1 MNVFELVASLSLDT
15 KEYERGLKS
24 AKGMAT
30 GTSQDITKSVANMK
44 KGALVATG
52 AIATGLTA
60 FGVSSVKAGAEFD
73 TSMSQVAATMGKTNT
88 ELQQEVG
95 EVDLAWGHFSGNL
108 REYAQEMGKHT
119 AFSATE
125 AADALNYMALAGY
138 DTQKSMQMLPNVLN
152 LAAAG
157 SMDLATASD
166 MATDASS
173 ALGLSTKETTALIDK
188 MAMASSKSNTSVAQL
203 GDAMLTVGGTA
214 KNLKGGTT
222 ELSTALGIL
231 ADNGIK
237 GSEGGTILRNVIT
250 SLTAPTSKAKGE
262 LEALGVSVFDSE
274 GNMRSMNDIM
284 GDLNSSMS
292 NMTGKERAE
301 AMSKIFNKR
310 DLKGIE
316 ALLAGAGDR
325 WNELSGYIDKAQG
338 SAQKMADTKLDNLQG
353 DITLLKSAWEGL
365 QISVSDKATPALRGL
380 VQALTWAID
389 HASTLGPIILG
400 VATAFGVFAVA
411 INIGSIIGAVTT
423 AMAAFNAVLAANPI
437 GIVVALIA
445 GLVVAFTA
453 LWKNNETFRNKVI
466 EIWSAVKDTFI
477 TVFTAIKSAA
487 STIWN
492 GIKDNIITPIKNAYT
507 TVVST
512 LTSMREKASS
522 IWGSVKSV
530 ATQAWT
536 AVKNAVLSPIRSLQ
550 SIASS
555 IWNRMKSSASS
566 AFNSIRSTATNVWN
580 GIKNAITRPIESAK
594 NTVSGIMRKI
604 RGIFPLH
611 IGRIFSG
618 LSLPHISVS
627 GGKAPFGI
635 GGKGSLP
642 HFSVAWHKKAE
653 NQPYMFTGATLFG
666 AGEGT
671 QDEILYGKNS
681 LMKDISTVVEG
692 SSTGGQQVMITNYIT
707 VDGAENPE
715 QFAERFARK
724 LKLDMRMV

>member
-1 MNVFELVASLSLDT
+1 MNVFELVASLTLDT
-15 KEYERGLKS
+15 KEYERGLKG

-52 AIATGLTA
+52 AIGTGLAA

-95 EVDLAWGHFSGNL
+95 DVDLAWGHFSGNL

-125 AADALNYMALAGY
+125 SADALNYMALAGY
-138 DTQKSMQMLPNVLN
+138 DTQKSMQMLPSVLN

-166 MATDASS
+166 MVTDASS
-173 ALGLSTKETTALIDK
+173 ALGLSTEETTALVDQ

-231 ADNGIK
+231 ADNGMK

-284 GDLNSSMS
+284 GDLSSSMS

-310 DLKGIE
+310 DLKGVE
-316 ALLAGAGDR
+316 ALLAGAGNR
-325 WNELSGYIDKAQG
+325 WNELSGHIDKAQG

-353 DITLLKSAWEGL
+353 DVTLLKSAWEGL

-411 INIGSIIGAVTT
+411 INIGNIIKSVTT

-445 GLVVAFTA
+445 GLVVTFTA

-466 EIWSAVKDTFI
+466 EIWNAVKDTFI

-492 GIKDNIITPIKNAYT
+492 GIKDNIIEPIKNAYN
-507 TVVST
+507 TVVSVIT
-512 LTSMREKASS
+512 TMREKVSS
-522 IWGSVKSV
+522 IWGAIKSV
-530 ATQAWT
+530 ATQVWT
-536 AVKNAVLSPIRSLQ
+536 AVKNAVLFPIRGLLSVT
-550 SIASS
+550 SA
-555 IWNRMKSSASS
+555 IWNRLKSVASS
-566 AFNSIRSTATNVWN
+566 AWNAIRSTASSVWN
-580 GIKNAITRPIESAK
+580 GIKSAITRPIESAK
-594 NTVSGIMRKI
+594 EKVKGIIDKI
-604 RGIFPLH
+604 KGFFPFNVGKIFKGWIPK
-611 IGRIFSG
+611 I
-618 LSLPHISVS
+618 SLRT
-627 GGKAPFGI
+627 
-635 GGKGSLP
+635 GKGKDSASTSS
-642 HFSVAWHKKAE
+642 SVGRTNFAKAMA
-653 NQPYMFTGATLFG
+653 QPYMFKNPTEFY
-666 AGEGT
+666 AGEAG
-671 QDEILYGKNS
+671 DEMLYGKNS
-681 LMKDISTVVEG
+681 LMKDISTAVEG
-692 SSTGGQQVMITNYIT
+692 SSTGGQQVVITNYIT

>member
-1 MNVFELVASLSLDT
+1 MNVFELVASLTLDT
-15 KEYERGLKS
+15 KEYERGLNS

-30 GTSQDITKSVANMK
+30 STSQDITKSVANVK

-52 AIATGLTA
+52 AIAAGITA

-73 TSMSQVAATMGKTNT
+73 TSMSQVAATMGKTNA

-166 MATDASS
+166 MVTDASS
-173 ALGLSTKETTALIDK
+173 ALGLTTEETTALVDQ
-188 MAMASSKSNTSVAQL
+188 MAMASTKSNTSVSQL
-203 GDAMLTVGGTA
+203 GEAYLTVGGTA
-214 KNLKGGTT
+214 KQLKGGTT

-237 GSEGGTILRNVIT
+237 GSEGGTILRNAIT
-250 SLTAPTSKAKGE
+250 SLTAPTSRAQKE
-262 LEALGVSVFDSE
+262 LDALGVSVFDSE

-284 GDLNSSMS
+284 MDLDSSMS

-325 WNELSGYIDKAQG
+325 WNELSGYIDDAQG
-338 SAQKMADTKLDNLQG
+338 SAQKMADTQLDNLQG

-365 QISVSDKATPALRGL
+365 QISISDKVTPALRGL

-389 HASTLGPIILG
+389 HADTLGPIILG
-400 VATAFGVFAVA
+400 AATAFGVFAIA
-411 INIGSIIGAVTT
+411 INIGNIITAVTT
-423 AMAAFNAVLAANPI
+423 AMAALNAVLVANPI

-453 LWKNNETFRNKVI
+453 LWKNNEEFRNRVI
-466 EIWSAVKDTFI
+466 EIWNSVKEVFI

-492 GIKDNIITPIKNAYT
+492 GIKDNIINPMKNAYT
-507 TVVST
+507 SVVST
-512 LTSMREKASS
+512 LTSMREKAFS

-530 ATQAWT
+530 ATTAWT
-536 AVKNAVLSPIRSLQ
+536 AVKNAVLSPIRSAQ

-555 IWNRMKSSASS
+555 VWSKLKSSASS
-566 AFNSIRSTATNVWN
+566 AFNSIKSTATSVWN

-594 NTVSGIMRKI
+594 NTVSGIMKKI
-604 RGIFPLH
+604 KGIFPLR
-611 IGRIFSG
+611 IGKIFSG

-627 GGKAPFGI
+627 GGRAPFGI

-642 HFSVAWHKKAE
+642 HFSVAWHRKAE
-653 NQPYMFTGATLFG
+653 DQPYMFTGATLFG

-671 QDEILYGKNS
+671 QDEMLYGKNS
-681 LMKDISTVVEG
+681 LMKDISTAVEG
-692 SSTGGQQVMITNYIT
+692 SSNRGRQVVITNYIT

-715 QFAERFARK
+715 QFADRFARK

>member
-1 MNVFELVASLSLDT
+1 MNVFELVASLTLDT

-30 GTSQDITKSVANMK
+30 GTSQDITKSVANVK

-52 AIATGLTA
+52 AIAAGITA

-73 TSMSQVAATMGKTNT
+73 TSMSQVAATMGKTNS

-166 MATDASS
+166 MVTDASS
-173 ALGLSTKETTALIDK
+173 ALGLSTEETTALVDQ
-188 MAMASSKSNTSVAQL
+188 MAMASTKSNTSVSQL
-203 GDAMLTVGGTA
+203 GEAYLTVGGTA
-214 KNLKGGTT
+214 KQLKGGTT

-237 GSEGGTILRNVIT
+237 GSEGGTILRNAIT
-250 SLTAPTSKAKGE
+250 SLTSPTSRAQKE
-262 LEALGVSVFDSE
+262 LDALGVSVFDSE

-284 GDLNSSMS
+284 VDLDSSMK

-325 WNELSGYIDKAQG
+325 WSELSGYIDDAQG
-338 SAQKMADTKLDNLQG
+338 SAQKMADTQLDNLQG

-365 QISVSDKATPALRGL
+365 QISISDKVTPALRGL
-380 VQALTWAID
+380 VQALTWAIE
-389 HASTLGPIILG
+389 HASTIGPIILG
-400 VATAFGVFAVA
+400 VATAFSVFAVA
-411 INIGSIIGAVTT
+411 INIGSIITAVTT
-423 AMAAFNAVLAANPI
+423 AMAALNAVLVANPI
-437 GIVVALIA
+437 GIVIALIA

-453 LWKNNETFRNKVI
+453 LWKNNEEFRNRVI
-466 EIWSAVKDTFI
+466 EIWNSVKEVFI
-477 TVFTAIKSAA
+477 TVFTAIKSVA

-492 GIKDNIITPIKNAYT
+492 GIKDNIVNPLKNAYT
-507 TVVST
+507 SVVST

-522 IWGSVKSV
+522 IWGSVKSI
-530 ATQAWT
+530 ATTAWT
-536 AVKNAVLSPIRSLQ
+536 AVKNAVLSPIRSAQ

-555 IWNRMKSSASS
+555 VWSRLKSSASS
-566 AFNSIRSTATNVWN
+566 AFNSIRSTAASVWN

-594 NTVSGIMRKI
+594 NTVSGIMKKI
-604 RGIFPLH
+604 KGIFPLH
-611 IGRIFSG
+611 IGKIFSG

-642 HFSVAWHKKAE
+642 HFSVAWHRKAE
-653 NQPYMFTGATLFG
+653 DQPYMFTGATLFG

-671 QDEILYGKNS
+671 QDEMLYGKSS
-681 LMKDISTVVEG
+681 LMKDISTAVEG
-692 SSTGGQQVMITNYIT
+692 SSAGGRQVVITNYIT

-715 QFAERFARK
+715 QFADRFARK

>member
-1 MNVFELVASLSLDT
+1 MNVFELVASLTLDT

-30 GTSQDITKSVANMK
+30 GASQDITKSVANMK

-52 AIATGLTA
+52 AIAAGLTA
-60 FGVSSVKAGAEFD
+60 FGASSMKAGMEFD

-157 SMDLATASD
+157 NMDLATASD
-166 MATDASS
+166 MVTDASS
-173 ALGLSTKETTALIDK
+173 ALGLSTEETTALVDK
-188 MAMASSKSNTSVAQL
+188 MAMASTKSNTSVSQL
-203 GDAMLTVGGTA
+203 GEAYLTVGGTA
-214 KNLKGGTT
+214 KQLKGGTT

-237 GSEGGTILRNVIT
+237 GSEGGTILRNAIT
-250 SLTAPTSKAKGE
+250 SLTAPTGKAQKE
-262 LEALGVSVFDSE
+262 LDALGVSVFDSE

-284 GDLNSSMS
+284 MDLSASMAD
-292 NMTGKERAE
+292 MTGEERAE

-338 SAQKMADTKLDNLQG
+338 SAQKMADTQLDNLQG

-466 EIWSAVKDTFI
+466 EIWNTVKDTFI

-492 GIKDNIITPIKNAYT
+492 GIKDNIIKPIENAYT
-507 TVVST
+507 TVASIM
-512 LTSMREKASS
+512 TSMREKASS
-522 IWGSVKSV
+522 IWGGVKSV

-536 AVKNAVLSPIRSLQ
+536 AVKNAVLTPVRSLQ
-550 SIASS
+550 SAVSAV
-555 IWNRMKSSASS
+555 WNKLKSTASS
-566 AFNSIRSTATNVWN
+566 AWNGIKSTASSVWN
-580 GIKNAITRPIESAK
+580 GIKSAITRPIESAK
-594 NTVSGIMRKI
+594 NTVSGIMNKI
-604 RGIFPLH
+604 KGIFPLH
-611 IGRIFSG
+611 IGKIFSG

-642 HFSVAWHKKAE
+642 KFSVSWYRKAE
-653 NQPYMFTGATLFG
+653 DQPYMFTGATLFG

-671 QDEILYGKNS
+671 QDEMLYGKNS
-681 LMKDISTVVEG
+681 LMKDISTAVEG
-692 SSTGGQQVMITNYIT
+692 SSTGGQQVVITNYIT

>member
-15 KEYERGLKS
+15 KEYERGLSS

-52 AIATGLTA
+52 AIAAGLTA
-60 FGVSSVKAGAEFD
+60 FGVSSVKAGMEFD

-95 EVDLAWGHFSGNL
+95 DVDLAWGHFSGNL

-166 MATDASS
+166 MVTDASS
-173 ALGLSTKETTALIDK
+173 ALGLSTEETTELVDQ

-284 GDLNSSMS
+284 MDLSASMAD
-292 NMTGKERAE
+292 MTGEERAE

-338 SAQKMADTKLDNLQG
+338 SAQKMADTQLDNLQG

-365 QISVSDKATPALRGL
+365 QISVSDKVTPALRGL

-400 VATAFGVFAVA
+400 AATAFSVFAIA
-411 INIGSIIGAVTT
+411 INIGNIIRSVTT
-423 AMAAFNAVLAANPI
+423 AMAALNAVLIANPI

-445 GLVVAFTA
+445 GLVVAFIA

-466 EIWSAVKDTFI
+466 EIWNAVKDTFI

-492 GIKDNIITPIKNAYT
+492 GIKDNMVKPIKNAYT
-507 TVVST
+507 TVVSI

-536 AVKNAVLSPIRSLQ
+536 AVKNAVLSPIRSVQ
-550 SIASS
+550 SMASS

-594 NTVSGIMRKI
+594 NIVSGIMKRIK
-604 RGIFPLH
+604 GIFPLH
-611 IGRIFSG
+611 IGKIFSG

-642 HFSVAWHKKAE
+642 HFSVAWHRKAE
-653 NQPYMFTGATLFG
+653 GQPYMFTGATLFG
-666 AGEGT
+666 AGEGA
-671 QDEILYGKNS
+671 QDEMLYGKNS
-681 LMKDISTVVEG
+681 LMKDISTAVEG
-692 SSTGGQQVMITNYIT
+692 SSTGGQQVVITNYIT

-724 LKLDMRMV
+724 LKLDMRMA

>member
-1 MNVFELVASLSLDT
+1 MNVFELVASLTLDT
-15 KEYERGLKS
+15 KEYERGLNS

-30 GTSQDITKSVANMK
+30 STSQDITKSVANVK

-52 AIATGLTA
+52 AIAAGITA

-73 TSMSQVAATMGKTNT
+73 TSMSQVAATMGKTNA

-166 MATDASS
+166 MVTDASS
-173 ALGLSTKETTALIDK
+173 ALGLTTEETTALVDQ
-188 MAMASSKSNTSVAQL
+188 MAMASTKSNTSVSQL
-203 GDAMLTVGGTA
+203 GEAYLTVGGTA
-214 KNLKGGTT
+214 KQLKGGTT

-237 GSEGGTILRNVIT
+237 GSEGGTILRNAIT
-250 SLTAPTSKAKGE
+250 SLTAPTSRAQKE
-262 LEALGVSVFDSE
+262 LDALGVSVFDSE

-284 GDLNSSMS
+284 MDLDSSMS

-325 WNELSGYIDKAQG
+325 WNELSGYIDDAQG
-338 SAQKMADTKLDNLQG
+338 SAQKMADTQLDNLQG

-365 QISVSDKATPALRGL
+365 QISISDKVTPALRGL

-389 HASTLGPIILG
+389 HADTLGPIILG
-400 VATAFGVFAVA
+400 AATAFGVFAIA
-411 INIGSIIGAVTT
+411 INIGNIITAVTT
-423 AMAAFNAVLAANPI
+423 AMTALNAVLVANPI

-453 LWKNNETFRNKVI
+453 LWKNNEEFRNRVI
-466 EIWSAVKDTFI
+466 EIWNSVKEVFI

-492 GIKDNIITPIKNAYT
+492 GIKDNIINPLKNAYT
-507 TVVST
+507 SVVST
-512 LTSMREKASS
+512 LTSMREKAFS

-530 ATQAWT
+530 ATTAWT
-536 AVKNAVLSPIRSLQ
+536 AVKNAVLSPIRSAQ

-555 IWNRMKSSASS
+555 VWSKLKSSASS
-566 AFNSIRSTATNVWN
+566 AFNSIKSTATSVWN

-594 NTVSGIMRKI
+594 NTVSGIMKKI
-604 RGIFPLH
+604 KGIFPLR
-611 IGRIFSG
+611 IGKIFSG

-642 HFSVAWHKKAE
+642 HFSVAWHRKAE
-653 NQPYMFTGATLFG
+653 DQPYMFTGATLFG

-671 QDEILYGKNS
+671 QDEMLYGKNS
-681 LMKDISTVVEG
+681 LMRDISTAVEG
-692 SSTGGQQVMITNYIT
+692 SSAGGRQVIITNYIT

-715 QFAERFARK
+715 QFADRFARK

>member
-1 MNVFELVASLSLDT
+1 MNVFELVASLTLDT

-30 GTSQDITKSVANMK
+30 GTSQDITKSVANVK

-52 AIATGLTA
+52 AIAAGITA
-60 FGVSSVKAGAEFD
+60 FGVSSVKAGVEFD

-166 MATDASS
+166 MVTDASS
-173 ALGLSTKETTALIDK
+173 ALGLSTEETTALVDQ
-188 MAMASSKSNTSVAQL
+188 MAMASTKSNTSVSQL
-203 GDAMLTVGGTA
+203 GEAYLTVGGTA
-214 KNLKGGTT
+214 KRLKGGTT

-237 GSEGGTILRNVIT
+237 GSEGGTILRNAIT
-250 SLTAPTSKAKGE
+250 SLTAPTSKAQKE
-262 LEALGVSVFDSE
+262 LDALGVSVFDSE

-284 GDLNSSMS
+284 ADLDSSMK

-325 WNELSGYIDKAQG
+325 WNELSGYIDDAQG
-338 SAQKMADTKLDNLQG
+338 SAQKMADTQLGNLQG

-365 QISVSDKATPALRGL
+365 QISISDKVTPALRGL

-400 VATAFGVFAVA
+400 VATAFGVFAIA
-411 INIGSIIGAVTT
+411 INIGNIIKAVTT
-423 AMAAFNAVLAANPI
+423 SMAALNAVLVANPI

-453 LWKNNETFRNKVI
+453 LWKNNEEFRNRVI
-466 EIWSAVKDTFI
+466 EIWNSVKEVFI

-492 GIKDNIITPIKNAYT
+492 GIKDNIINPIKNAYT
-507 TVVST
+507 SVVST
-512 LTSMREKASS
+512 LTNMREKASS

-530 ATQAWT
+530 ATTAWT
-536 AVKNAVLSPIRSLQ
+536 AVKNAVLSPIRSAQ

-555 IWNRMKSSASS
+555 IWNRLKSSASS
-566 AFNSIRSTATNVWN
+566 AFNSIRSTAASVWN
-580 GIKNAITRPIESAK
+580 GIKNAIIRPVESAK
-594 NTVSGIMRKI
+594 STVSRIMKKI
-604 RGIFPLH
+604 KGIFPLH
-611 IGRIFSG
+611 IGKIFSG
-618 LSLPHISVS
+618 LSLPRISVS

-642 HFSVAWHKKAE
+642 HFSVAWHRKAE
-653 NQPYMFTGATLFG
+653 DQPYMFTGATLFG

-671 QDEILYGKNS
+671 QDEMLYGKNS
-681 LMKDISTVVEG
+681 LMKDISTAVEG
-692 SSTGGQQVMITNYIT
+692 SSAGGRQVVITNYIT

>member
-1 MNVFELVASLSLDT
+1 MNVFELVASLTLDT

-30 GTSQDITKSVANMK
+30 GTSQDITKSVANVK

-52 AIATGLTA
+52 AIAAGITA
-60 FGVSSVKAGAEFD
+60 FGVSSVKAGSEFD
-73 TSMSQVAATMGKTNT
+73 TSMSQVAATMGKTNS

-166 MATDASS
+166 MVTDASS
-173 ALGLSTKETTALIDK
+173 ALGLSTEETTALVDQ
-188 MAMASSKSNTSVAQL
+188 MAMASTKSNTSVSQL
-203 GDAMLTVGGTA
+203 GEAYLTVGGTA
-214 KNLKGGTT
+214 KQLKGGTT

-237 GSEGGTILRNVIT
+237 GSEGGTILRNAIT
-250 SLTAPTSKAKGE
+250 SLTSPTSRAQKE
-262 LEALGVSVFDSE
+262 LDALGVSVFDSE

-284 GDLNSSMS
+284 MDLDSSMS

-325 WNELSGYIDKAQG
+325 WNELSGYIDDAQG
-338 SAQKMADTKLDNLQG
+338 SAQKMADTQLDNLQG

-365 QISVSDKATPALRGL
+365 QISVSDKVTPALRGL

-389 HASTLGPIILG
+389 HADTLGPIILG
-400 VATAFGVFAVA
+400 VATAFGVFAIA
-411 INIGSIIGAVTT
+411 INIGNIINAVTT
-423 AMAAFNAVLAANPI
+423 AMAALNAVLVANPI

-445 GLVVAFTA
+445 GLVVAFIA
-453 LWKNNETFRNKVI
+453 LWKNNEEFRNRVI
-466 EIWSAVKDTFI
+466 EIWNSVKEVFI

-492 GIKDNIITPIKNAYT
+492 GIKDNIINPLKNAYT

-530 ATQAWT
+530 ATTAWT
-536 AVKNAVLSPIRSLQ
+536 AVKNAVLSPIRSAQ
-550 SIASS
+550 SVASS
-555 IWNRMKSSASS
+555 IWNRLKSSASS
-566 AFNSIRSTATNVWN
+566 AFNSIRSTATSVWN

-604 RGIFPLH
+604 KGIFPLR

-642 HFSVAWHKKAE
+642 HFSVAWYRKAE
-653 NQPYMFTGATLFG
+653 DQPYMFTGATLFG

-671 QDEILYGKNS
+671 QDEMLYGKNS

-692 SSTGGQQVMITNYIT
+692 SSAGGRQVVITNYIT

-715 QFAERFARK
+715 QFADRFARK

>member
-1 MNVFELVASLSLDT
+1 MNVFELVASLTLDT
-15 KEYERGLKS
+15 KEYERGLNS

-30 GTSQDITKSVANMK
+30 GTSQDITKSVANVK

-52 AIATGLTA
+52 AIAAGITA
-60 FGVSSVKAGAEFD
+60 FGVSSVKASTEFD

-138 DTQKSMQMLPNVLN
+138 DTQKSMRMLPNVLN

-166 MATDASS
+166 MVTDASS
-173 ALGLSTKETTALIDK
+173 ALGLSTKETTALVDQ

-237 GSEGGTILRNVIT
+237 GSEGGTILRNAIL
-250 SLTAPTSKAKGE
+250 SLTAPTGKAQKE
-262 LEALGVSVFDSE
+262 LDALGVSVFDSE

-284 GDLNSSMS
+284 IDLDSSMS

-325 WNELSGYIDKAQG
+325 WNELSGYIDDAQG
-338 SAQKMADTKLDNLQG
+338 SAQKMADTQLDNLQG

-365 QISVSDKATPALRGL
+365 QISISDKVTPALRGL
-380 VQALTWAID
+380 VQALTWAIE
-389 HASTLGPIILG
+389 HAGTIGPIILG
-400 VATAFGVFAVA
+400 VATAFSVFAVA
-411 INIGSIIGAVTT
+411 INIGSIITAVTT
-423 AMAAFNAVLAANPI
+423 AMTALNAVLVANPI

-453 LWKNNETFRNKVI
+453 LWKNNEEFRNRVI
-466 EIWSAVKDTFI
+466 EIWNSVKEVFI

-487 STIWN
+487 YTIWN
-492 GIKDNIITPIKNAYT
+492 GIKDNIINPIKSAYT
-507 TVVST
+507 AVVST
-512 LTSMREKASS
+512 LTNMREKASS

-530 ATQAWT
+530 ATTAWT
-536 AVKNAVLSPIRSLQ
+536 AVKNAMLSPIRSAQ

-555 IWNRMKSSASS
+555 VWSKLKSSASS
-566 AFNSIRSTATNVWN
+566 AFNSIRSTAASVWN
-580 GIKNAITRPIESAK
+580 GIKNAIIRPIESAK
-594 NTVSGIMRKI
+594 STVSGIMKKI
-604 RGIFPLH
+604 KGIFPLH
-611 IGRIFSG
+611 IGKIFSG
-618 LSLPHISVS
+618 LSLPRISVS

-642 HFSVAWHKKAE
+642 HFSVAWHRKAE
-653 NQPYMFTGATLFG
+653 DQPYMFTGATLFG

-671 QDEILYGKNS
+671 QDEMLYGKSS
-681 LMKDISTVVEG
+681 LMKDISTAVEG
-692 SSTGGQQVMITNYIT
+692 SSVGGRQVIITNYIT

-715 QFAERFARK
+715 QFADRFARK

>member
-1 MNVFELVASLSLDT
+1 MNVFELVASLTLDT
-15 KEYERGLKS
+15 KEYERGLNS

-30 GTSQDITKSVANMK
+30 GTSQDITKSVANVK

-52 AIATGLTA
+52 AIAAGITA

-73 TSMSQVAATMGKTNT
+73 TSMSQVAATMGKTNS

-166 MATDASS
+166 MVTDASS
-173 ALGLSTKETTALIDK
+173 ALGLSTEETTALVDQ
-188 MAMASSKSNTSVAQL
+188 MAMASTKSNTSVSQL
-203 GDAMLTVGGTA
+203 GEAYLTVGGTA
-214 KNLKGGTT
+214 KQLKGGTT

-237 GSEGGTILRNVIT
+237 GSEGGTILRNAIT
-250 SLTAPTSKAKGE
+250 SLTAPTSRAQKE
-262 LEALGVSVFDSE
+262 LDALGVSVFDSE

-284 GDLNSSMS
+284 MDLDSSMS

-301 AMSKIFNKR
+301 VMSKIFNKR

-325 WNELSGYIDKAQG
+325 WNELSGYIDDAQG
-338 SAQKMADTKLDNLQG
+338 SAQKMADTQLDNLQG

-365 QISVSDKATPALRGL
+365 QISISDKVTPALRGL

-389 HASTLGPIILG
+389 HADTLGPIILG
-400 VATAFGVFAVA
+400 AATAFGVFAIA
-411 INIGSIIGAVTT
+411 INIGNIITAVTT
-423 AMAAFNAVLAANPI
+423 AMAALNAVLVANPI

-453 LWKNNETFRNKVI
+453 LWKNNEEFRNRVI
-466 EIWSAVKDTFI
+466 EIWNSVKEVFI

-492 GIKDNIITPIKNAYT
+492 GIKDNIINPLKNAYT
-507 TVVST
+507 SVVST

-530 ATQAWT
+530 ATTAWT
-536 AVKNAVLSPIRSLQ
+536 AVKNAVLSPIRSAQ

-555 IWNRMKSSASS
+555 IWSKLKSSASS
-566 AFNSIRSTATNVWN
+566 AFNSIKSTATSVWN

-594 NTVSGIMRKI
+594 NTVSGIMKKI
-604 RGIFPLH
+604 KGIFPLR
-611 IGRIFSG
+611 IGKIFSG

-642 HFSVAWHKKAE
+642 HFSVAWHRKAE
-653 NQPYMFTGATLFG
+653 DQPYMFTGATLFG

-671 QDEILYGKNS
+671 QDEMLYGKNS
-681 LMKDISTVVEG
+681 LMKDISTAVEG
-692 SSTGGQQVMITNYIT
+692 SSAGGRQVVITNYIT

>member
-1 MNVFELVASLSLDT
+1 MNVFELVASLTLDT

-30 GTSQDITKSVANMK
+30 STSQDITKSVGNLK
-44 KGALVATG
+44 KGALVTAG
-52 AIATGLTA
+52 AITAGLTA
-60 FGVSSVKAGAEFD
+60 FGMSSVKAGMEFD
-73 TSMSQVAATMGKTNT
+73 TSMSQVAATMGKTNA
-88 ELQQEVG
+88 ELQQEIG

-166 MATDASS
+166 MVTDASS
-173 ALGLSTKETTALIDK
+173 ALGLTTEETTALVDQ
-188 MAMASSKSNTSVAQL
+188 MAMASTKSNTSVSQL
-203 GDAMLTVGGTA
+203 GEAYLTVGGTA
-214 KNLKGGTT
+214 KQLKGGTT

-237 GSEGGTILRNVIT
+237 GSEGGTILRNAIT
-250 SLTAPTSKAKGE
+250 SLTAPTSKAQKE
-262 LEALGVSVFDSE
+262 LDALGVSVFDSE

-284 GDLNSSMS
+284 MELDSSMS
-292 NMTGKERAE
+292 NLTGEERAA

-325 WNELSGYIDKAQG
+325 WNELSGYIDDAQG
-338 SAQKMADTKLDNLQG
+338 SAQKMADTQLDNLQG

-365 QISVSDKATPALRGL
+365 QISISDKVTPALRGL

-389 HASTLGPIILG
+389 HASILGPIILG
-400 VATAFGVFAVA
+400 AATAFSVFAVA
-411 INIGSIIGAVTT
+411 INIGSIITAVTT
-423 AMAAFNAVLAANPI
+423 AMAALNAVLIANPI
-437 GIVVALIA
+437 GIIVALIA
-445 GLVVAFTA
+445 GLVVAFIA
-453 LWKNNETFRNKVI
+453 LWKNNETFRNKII
-466 EIWSAVKDTFI
+466 EIWNAVKNIFI

-492 GIKDNIITPIKNAYT
+492 GIKDNIINPLKNAYT
-507 TVVST
+507 MVVLI
-512 LTSMREKASS
+512 LTSMREKASN
-522 IWGSVKSV
+522 IWGSIKSV
-530 ATQAWT
+530 AIRTWT
-536 AVKNAVLSPIRSLQ
+536 AVKNAVLSPIRSVQ

-555 IWNRMKSSASS
+555 IWNGLKSSTSS
-566 AFNSIRSTATNVWN
+566 AFNSIRSTAASVWN
-580 GIKNAITRPIESAK
+580 KIKSAIVQPIQSAK
-594 NTVSGIMRKI
+594 NTVSGIIKKI
-604 RGIFPLH
+604 KGFFPL
-611 IGRIFSG
+611 GGGKIFSG
-618 LSLPHISVS
+618 LKLPHFSVS
-627 GGKAPFGI
+627 GGKFPFGV

-642 HFSVAWHKKAE
+642 KWSVSWYRKAE
-653 NQPYMFTGATLFG
+653 DQPYMFTGATLFG

-671 QDEILYGKNS
+671 QDEMLYGKNS

-692 SSTGGQQVMITNYIT
+692 SSAGGQQVIITNYIT

-724 LKLDMRMV
+724 LKLDMRMA

>member
-1 MNVFELVASLSLDT
+1 MNVFELVASLTLDT

-30 GTSQDITKSVANMK
+30 GTSQDITKSVANVK

-52 AIATGLTA
+52 AIAAGITA
-60 FGVSSVKAGAEFD
+60 FGVSSVKAGSEFD
-73 TSMSQVAATMGKTNT
+73 TSMSQVAATMGKTNS

-119 AFSATE
+119 SFSATE

-166 MATDASS
+166 MVTDASS
-173 ALGLSTKETTALIDK
+173 ALGLSTEETTALVDQ
-188 MAMASSKSNTSVAQL
+188 MAMASTKSNTSVSQL
-203 GDAMLTVGGTA
+203 GEAYLTVGGTA
-214 KNLKGGTT
+214 KQLKGGTT

-237 GSEGGTILRNVIT
+237 GSEGGTILRNAIT
-250 SLTAPTSKAKGE
+250 SLTSPTSRAQKE
-262 LEALGVSVFDSE
+262 LDALGVSVFDSE

-284 GDLNSSMS
+284 VDLDSSMK

-325 WNELSGYIDKAQG
+325 WSELSGYIDDAQG
-338 SAQKMADTKLDNLQG
+338 SAQKMADTQLDNLQG

-365 QISVSDKATPALRGL
+365 QISISDKVTPALRGL
-380 VQALTWAID
+380 VQALTWAIE
-389 HASTLGPIILG
+389 HASTIGPIILG
-400 VATAFGVFAVA
+400 VATAFSVFAVA
-411 INIGSIIGAVTT
+411 INIGSIITAVTT
-423 AMAAFNAVLAANPI
+423 AMAALNAVLVANPI
-437 GIVVALIA
+437 GIVIALIA

-453 LWKNNETFRNKVI
+453 LWKNNEEFRNRVI
-466 EIWSAVKDTFI
+466 EIWNSVKEVFI

-492 GIKDNIITPIKNAYT
+492 EIKDNIINPLKNAYT

-522 IWGSVKSV
+522 IWGSVKSI
-530 ATQAWT
+530 ASTAWT
-536 AVKNAVLSPIRSLQ
+536 AVKNAVLSPIRSAQ

-555 IWNRMKSSASS
+555 VWSRLKSSASS
-566 AFNSIRSTATNVWN
+566 AFNSIRSTAASVWN

-594 NTVSGIMRKI
+594 NTVSGIMKKI
-604 RGIFPLH
+604 KGIFPLH
-611 IGRIFSG
+611 IGKIFSG

-642 HFSVAWHKKAE
+642 HFSVAWHRKAE
-653 NQPYMFTGATLFG
+653 DQPYMFTGATLFG

-671 QDEILYGKNS
+671 QDEMLYGKSS
-681 LMKDISTVVEG
+681 LMKDISTAVEG
-692 SSTGGQQVMITNYIT
+692 SSAGGRQVVITNYIT

-715 QFAERFARK
+715 QFADRFARK

>member
-1 MNVFELVASLSLDT
+1 MNVFELVASLTLDT
-15 KEYERGLKS
+15 KEYERGLNS

-30 GTSQDITKSVANMK
+30 GTSQDITKSVANVK

-52 AIATGLTA
+52 AIAAGITA

-73 TSMSQVAATMGKTNT
+73 TSMSQVAATMGKTNA

-166 MATDASS
+166 MVTDASS
-173 ALGLSTKETTALIDK
+173 ALGLSTEETTALVDQ
-188 MAMASSKSNTSVAQL
+188 MAMASTKSNTSVSQL
-203 GDAMLTVGGTA
+203 GEAYLTVGGTA
-214 KNLKGGTT
+214 KQLKGGTT

-237 GSEGGTILRNVIT
+237 GSEGGTILRNAIT
-250 SLTAPTSKAKGE
+250 SLTAPTSRAQKE
-262 LEALGVSVFDSE
+262 LDALGVSVFDSE

-284 GDLNSSMS
+284 VDLDSSMK

-325 WNELSGYIDKAQG
+325 WNELSGYIDDAQG
-338 SAQKMADTKLDNLQG
+338 SAQKMADTQLDNLQG
-353 DITLLKSAWEGL
+353 DITMLKSAWEGL
-365 QISVSDKATPALRGL
+365 QISISDKVTPALRGL

-389 HASTLGPIILG
+389 HASTIGPIILG
-400 VATAFGVFAVA
+400 VATAFSVFAVA
-411 INIGSIIGAVTT
+411 INIGNIITAVTT
-423 AMAAFNAVLAANPI
+423 AMAALNAVLVANPI

-453 LWKNNETFRNKVI
+453 LWKNNEEFRNRVI
-466 EIWSAVKDTFI
+466 EIWNSVKEVFI

-487 STIWN
+487 YTIWN
-492 GIKDNIITPIKNAYT
+492 GIKDSIINPLKNAYT
-507 TVVST
+507 SVVST
-512 LTSMREKASS
+512 LTSMREKASN

-530 ATQAWT
+530 ATTAWT
-536 AVKNAVLSPIRSLQ
+536 AVKNAVLSPIRSAQ

-555 IWNRMKSSASS
+555 VWSKLKSSASS
-566 AFNSIRSTATNVWN
+566 TFNSIKSTATSVWN

-594 NTVSGIMRKI
+594 NTVSRVMKKI
-604 RGIFPLH
+604 KGIFPLH
-611 IGRIFSG
+611 IGKIFSG
-618 LSLPHISVS
+618 LSLPRISVS

-642 HFSVAWHKKAE
+642 HFSVAWHRKAE
-653 NQPYMFTGATLFG
+653 DQPYMFTGATLFG

-671 QDEILYGKNS
+671 QDEMLYGKNS
-681 LMKDISTVVEG
+681 LMKDISTAVEG
-692 SSTGGQQVMITNYIT
+692 SSAGGRQVVITNYIT

>member
-1 MNVFELVASLSLDT
+1 MNVFELVASLTLDT

-30 GTSQDITKSVANMK
+30 GTSQDITKSVANVK

-52 AIATGLTA
+52 AIAAGITA
-60 FGVSSVKAGAEFD
+60 FGVSSVKAGSEFD
-73 TSMSQVAATMGKTNT
+73 TSMSQVAATMGKTNS

-138 DTQKSMQMLPNVLN
+138 DTQKSMKMLPNVLN

-166 MATDASS
+166 MVTDASS
-173 ALGLSTKETTALIDK
+173 ALGLSTEETTALVDQ
-188 MAMASSKSNTSVAQL
+188 MAMASTKSNTSVSQL
-203 GDAMLTVGGTA
+203 GEAYLTVGGTA
-214 KNLKGGTT
+214 KQLKGGTT

-237 GSEGGTILRNVIT
+237 GSEGGTILRNAIT
-250 SLTAPTSKAKGE
+250 SLTSPTSRAQKE
-262 LEALGVSVFDSE
+262 LDALGVSVFDSE

-284 GDLNSSMS
+284 MDLDSSMS

-325 WNELSGYIDKAQG
+325 WNELSGYIDDAQG
-338 SAQKMADTKLDNLQG
+338 SAQKMADTQLDNLQG

-365 QISVSDKATPALRGL
+365 RISISDKVTPALRGL
-380 VQALTWAID
+380 VQALTWAIE
-389 HASTLGPIILG
+389 HASTIGPIILG
-400 VATAFGVFAVA
+400 VATAFSVFAVA
-411 INIGSIIGAVTT
+411 INIGNIITAVTT
-423 AMAAFNAVLAANPI
+423 AMTALNAVLVANPI

-453 LWKNNETFRNKVI
+453 LWKNNEEFRNRVI
-466 EIWSAVKDTFI
+466 EIWNSVKEVFVS
-477 TVFTAIKSAA
+477 VFTAIKSAA

-492 GIKDNIITPIKNAYT
+492 GIKDNIINPIKNTYT

-512 LTSMREKASS
+512 LTSMRDRASN

-530 ATQAWT
+530 ATTAWT
-536 AVKNAVLSPIRSLQ
+536 AVKNAVLSPIRSAQ
-550 SIASS
+550 SVASS
-555 IWNRMKSSASS
+555 IWNRLKSSASS
-566 AFNSIRSTATNVWN
+566 AFNSIRSTAASVWN

-594 NTVSGIMRKI
+594 STVSGIMKKI
-604 RGIFPLH
+604 KGIFPLH
-611 IGRIFSG
+611 IGKIFSG

-642 HFSVAWHKKAE
+642 HFSVAWHRKAE
-653 NQPYMFTGATLFG
+653 DQPYMFTGATLFG

-671 QDEILYGKNS
+671 QDEMLYGKSS
-681 LMKDISTVVEG
+681 LMKDISTAVEG
-692 SSTGGQQVMITNYIT
+692 SSAGGRQVIITNYIT

-715 QFAERFARK
+715 QFADRFARK

>member
-1 MNVFELVASLSLDT
+1 MNVFELVASLTLDT
-15 KEYERGLKS
+15 KEYERGLNS

-30 GTSQDITKSVANMK
+30 STSQDITKSVANVK

-52 AIATGLTA
+52 AIAAGITA

-73 TSMSQVAATMGKTNT
+73 TSMSQVAATMGKTNA

-166 MATDASS
+166 MVTDASS
-173 ALGLSTKETTALIDK
+173 ALGLTTEETTALVDQ
-188 MAMASSKSNTSVAQL
+188 MAMASTKSNTSVSQL
-203 GDAMLTVGGTA
+203 GEAYLTVGGTA
-214 KNLKGGTT
+214 KQLKGGTT

-237 GSEGGTILRNVIT
+237 GSEGGTILRNAIT
-250 SLTAPTSKAKGE
+250 SLTAPTSRAQKE
-262 LEALGVSVFDSE
+262 LDALGVSVFDSE

-284 GDLNSSMS
+284 MDLDSSMS

-325 WNELSGYIDKAQG
+325 WNELSGYIDDAQG
-338 SAQKMADTKLDNLQG
+338 SAQKMADTQLDNLQG

-365 QISVSDKATPALRGL
+365 QISISDKVTPALRGL

-389 HASTLGPIILG
+389 HADTLGPIILG
-400 VATAFGVFAVA
+400 AATAFGVFAIA
-411 INIGSIIGAVTT
+411 INIGNIITAVTT
-423 AMAAFNAVLAANPI
+423 AMTALNAVLVANPI

-453 LWKNNETFRNKVI
+453 LWKNNEEFRNRVI
-466 EIWSAVKDTFI
+466 EIWNSVKEVFI

-492 GIKDNIITPIKNAYT
+492 GIKDNIINPLKNAYT
-507 TVVST
+507 SVVST
-512 LTSMREKASS
+512 LTSMREKAFS

-530 ATQAWT
+530 ATTAWT
-536 AVKNAVLSPIRSLQ
+536 AVKNAVLSPIRSAQ

-555 IWNRMKSSASS
+555 VWSKLKSSASS
-566 AFNSIRSTATNVWN
+566 AFNSIKSTATSVWN

-594 NTVSGIMRKI
+594 NTVSGIMKKI
-604 RGIFPLH
+604 KGIFPLR
-611 IGRIFSG
+611 IGKIFSG

-642 HFSVAWHKKAE
+642 HFSVAWHRKAE
-653 NQPYMFTGATLFG
+653 DQPYMFTGATLFG

-671 QDEILYGKNS
+671 QDEMLYGKNS
-681 LMKDISTVVEG
+681 LMKDISTAVEG
-692 SSTGGQQVMITNYIT
+692 SSAGGRQVIITNYIT

-715 QFAERFARK
+715 QFADRFARK

>member
-1 MNVFELVASLSLDT
+1 MNVFELVASLTLDT

-30 GTSQDITKSVANMK
+30 GTSQDITKSVANVK

-52 AIATGLTA
+52 AIAAGITA
-60 FGVSSVKAGAEFD
+60 FGVSSVKAGSEFD
-73 TSMSQVAATMGKTNT
+73 TSMSQVAATMGKTNS

-138 DTQKSMQMLPNVLN
+138 DTQKSMKMLPNVLN

-166 MATDASS
+166 MVTDASS
-173 ALGLSTKETTALIDK
+173 ALGLSTEETTALVDQ
-188 MAMASSKSNTSVAQL
+188 MAMASTKSNTSVSQL
-203 GDAMLTVGGTA
+203 GEAYLTVGGTA
-214 KNLKGGTT
+214 KQLKGGTT

-237 GSEGGTILRNVIT
+237 GSEGGTILRNAIT
-250 SLTAPTSKAKGE
+250 SLTSPTSRAQKE
-262 LEALGVSVFDSE
+262 LDALGVSVFDSE

-284 GDLNSSMS
+284 MDLDSSMS

-325 WNELSGYIDKAQG
+325 WNELSGYIDDAQG
-338 SAQKMADTKLDNLQG
+338 SAQKMADTQLDNLQG

-365 QISVSDKATPALRGL
+365 RISISDKVTPALRGL
-380 VQALTWAID
+380 VQALTWAIE
-389 HASTLGPIILG
+389 HASTIGPIILG
-400 VATAFGVFAVA
+400 VATAFSVFAVA
-411 INIGSIIGAVTT
+411 INIGNIITAVTT
-423 AMAAFNAVLAANPI
+423 AMTALNAVLVANPI

-453 LWKNNETFRNKVI
+453 LWKNNEEFRNRVI
-466 EIWSAVKDTFI
+466 EIWNSVKEVFVS
-477 TVFTAIKSAA
+477 VFTAIKSAA

-492 GIKDNIITPIKNAYT
+492 GIKDNIINPIKNTYT

-512 LTSMREKASS
+512 LTSMRDRASN

-530 ATQAWT
+530 ATTAWT
-536 AVKNAVLSPIRSLQ
+536 AVKNAVLSPIRSAQ
-550 SIASS
+550 SVASS
-555 IWNRMKSSASS
+555 IWNRLKSSASS
-566 AFNSIRSTATNVWN
+566 TFNSIRSTAASVWN

-594 NTVSGIMRKI
+594 STISGIMKKI
-604 RGIFPLH
+604 KGIFPLH
-611 IGRIFSG
+611 IGKIFSG

-642 HFSVAWHKKAE
+642 HFSVAWHRKAE
-653 NQPYMFTGATLFG
+653 DQPYMFTGATLFG

-671 QDEILYGKNS
+671 QDEMLYGKSS
-681 LMKDISTVVEG
+681 LMKDISTAVEG
-692 SSTGGQQVMITNYIT
+692 SSAGGRQVIITNYIT

-715 QFAERFARK
+715 QFADRFARK

>member
-1 MNVFELVASLSLDT
+1 MNVFELVASLTLDT

-30 GTSQDITKSVANMK
+30 STSQDITKSVANVK

-52 AIATGLTA
+52 AIVAGITA
-60 FGVSSVKAGAEFD
+60 FGVSSVKAGMEFD
-73 TSMSQVAATMGKTNT
+73 TSMSQVAATMGKTNA

-138 DTQKSMQMLPNVLN
+138 DAQKSMQMLPNVLN

-166 MATDASS
+166 MVTDASS
-173 ALGLSTKETTALIDK
+173 ALGLTTEETTALVDK

-237 GSEGGTILRNVIT
+237 GSEGGTILRNAIL
-250 SLTAPTSKAKGE
+250 SLTAPTSKAQKE
-262 LEALGVSVFDSE
+262 LDALGVSVFDSE

-284 GDLNSSMS
+284 MDLDSSMS
-292 NMTGKERAE
+292 NLTGEERAA

-310 DLKGIE
+310 DLKGVE

-325 WNELSGYIDKAQG
+325 WDELSGYIDDAQG
-338 SAQKMADTKLDNLQG
+338 SAQKMADTQLDNLQG

-365 QISVSDKATPALRGL
+365 QISISDKLTPALRGL

-389 HASTLGPIILG
+389 HADTLGPIILG

-411 INIGSIIGAVTT
+411 INIGNIIKTVTT
-423 AMAAFNAVLAANPI
+423 AMAALNAVLIANPI
-437 GIVVALIA
+437 GVVVALIA
-445 GLVVAFTA
+445 GLVVAFIA
-453 LWKNNETFRNKVI
+453 LWKNNEAFRNKII
-466 EIWSAVKDTFI
+466 EIWSS
-477 TVFTAIKSAA
+477 IKSAA
-487 STIWN
+487 TRI
-492 GIKDNIITPIKNAYT
+492 
-507 TVVST
+507 
-512 LTSMREKASS
+512 
-522 IWGSVKSV
+522 
-530 ATQAWT
+530 WT
-536 AVKNAVLSPIRSLQ
+536 AVKNAVLSPIRSAQ

-555 IWNRMKSSASS
+555 IWNKLKSSASS
-566 AFNSIRSTATNVWN
+566 AFNSIKSTATNVWN
-580 GIKNAITRPIESAK
+580 GIKNAIIRPIESAK
-594 NTVSGIMRKI
+594 NTVSRIIKKI
-604 RGIFPLH
+604 KGFFPL
-611 IGRIFSG
+611 GGGKIFSG
-618 LSLPHISVS
+618 LKLPHFSVS
-627 GGKAPFGI
+627 GGKFPFGI

-642 HFSVAWHKKAE
+642 SWSVSWYKKAE
-653 NQPYMFTGATLFG
+653 DQPYMFTGATLFG

-671 QDEILYGKNS
+671 QDEMLYGKNS

-692 SSTGGQQVMITNYIT
+692 SSAGGRQVIITNYIT

>member
-1 MNVFELVASLSLDT
+1 MNVFELVASLTLDT

-30 GTSQDITKSVANMK
+30 GTSQDITKSVANVK
-44 KGALVATG
+44 KGVLVATG
-52 AIATGLTA
+52 AIAAGITA

-73 TSMSQVAATMGKTNT
+73 TSMSQVAATMGKTNA

-166 MATDASS
+166 MVTDASS
-173 ALGLSTKETTALIDK
+173 ALGLSTEETTALVDQ
-188 MAMASSKSNTSVAQL
+188 MAMASTKSNTSVSQL
-203 GDAMLTVGGTA
+203 GEAYLTVGGTA
-214 KNLKGGTT
+214 KQLKGGTT

-237 GSEGGTILRNVIT
+237 GSEGGTILRNAIT
-250 SLTAPTSKAKGE
+250 SLTAPTSRAQKE
-262 LEALGVSVFDSE
+262 LDALGVSVFDSE

-284 GDLNSSMS
+284 ADLDSSMK

-325 WNELSGYIDKAQG
+325 WNELSGYIDDAQG
-338 SAQKMADTKLDNLQG
+338 SAQKMADTQLDNLQG
-353 DITLLKSAWEGL
+353 DIILLKSAWEGL
-365 QISVSDKATPALRGL
+365 QISVSDKVTPALRGL
-380 VQALTWAID
+380 VQALTWTID
-389 HASTLGPIILG
+389 HADTLGPIILG
-400 VATAFGVFAVA
+400 AATAFGVFAIA
-411 INIGSIIGAVTT
+411 INIGNIITAVTT
-423 AMAAFNAVLAANPI
+423 AMAALNAVLVANPI

-453 LWKNNETFRNKVI
+453 LWKNNEEFRNRVI
-466 EIWSAVKDTFI
+466 EIWNSVKEVFI

-492 GIKDNIITPIKNAYT
+492 GIKDNIINPIKNAYT
-507 TVVST
+507 AVVST
-512 LTSMREKASS
+512 MTSMREKASS

-530 ATQAWT
+530 ATTAWT
-536 AVKNAVLSPIRSLQ
+536 AVKNAVLSPIRSAQ

-555 IWNRMKSSASS
+555 IWNRLKSSASS
-566 AFNSIRSTATNVWN
+566 AFNSIKSTATSVWN

-594 NTVSGIMRKI
+594 SKVSGIMKKI
-604 RGIFPLH
+604 KGIFPLH
-611 IGRIFSG
+611 IGKIFSG

-642 HFSVAWHKKAE
+642 HFSVAWHRKAE
-653 NQPYMFTGATLFG
+653 DQPYMFTGATLFG

-671 QDEILYGKNS
+671 QDEMLYGKNS
-681 LMKDISTVVEG
+681 LMKDISTAVEG
-692 SSTGGQQVMITNYIT
+692 SSAGGRQVVITNYIT

>member
-1 MNVFELVASLSLDT
+1 MNVFELVASLTLDT

-52 AIATGLTA
+52 AIAAGLTA
-60 FGVSSVKAGAEFD
+60 FGVSSVKAGMEFD

-95 EVDLAWGHFSGNL
+95 DVDLAWGHFSGNL
-108 REYAQEMGKHT
+108 REYAEEMGKHT

-138 DTQKSMQMLPNVLN
+138 DAQKSMQMLPNVLN

-166 MATDASS
+166 MVTDASS
-173 ALGLSTKETTALIDK
+173 ALGLSTEETTQLVDQ

-214 KNLKGGTT
+214 KQLKGGTT

-237 GSEGGTILRNVIT
+237 GSEGGTILRNAIL
-250 SLTAPTSKAKGE
+250 SLTAPTGKAQKE
-262 LEALGVSVFDSE
+262 LDALGVSVFDSE

-284 GDLNSSMS
+284 MDLSASMAD
-292 NMTGKERAE
+292 MTGEERAE

-365 QISVSDKATPALRGL
+365 QISVSDKVTPALRDL

-400 VATAFGVFAVA
+400 VATAFSVFAVA
-411 INIGSIIGAVTT
+411 INIGNIIKTVTT
-423 AMAAFNAVLAANPI
+423 SMAALNAVLVANPI

-453 LWKNNETFRNKVI
+453 LWKNNETFRNKVT
-466 EIWSAVKDTFI
+466 EIWNAVKDTFI

-492 GIKDNIITPIKNAYT
+492 GIKDNIVKPLVNAYT
-507 TVVST
+507 TVASIMT
-512 LTSMREKASS
+512 GMREKASS

-536 AVKNAVLSPIRSLQ
+536 AVKHAILSPIRSAQ

-555 IWNRMKSSASS
+555 IWNRLRSSASS
-566 AFNSIRSTATNVWN
+566 AFNSIRSTAASVWN
-580 GIKNAITRPIESAK
+580 GIKNAIIRPIESAK
-594 NTVSGIMRKI
+594 NTVSGIMNKI
-604 RGIFPLH
+604 KGIFPMH
-611 IGRIFSG
+611 IGKIFSG

-653 NQPYMFTGATLFG
+653 NQPYMFSNATLFG

-671 QDEILYGKNS
+671 QDEILYGKNN
-681 LMKDISTVVEG
+681 LMKDISTAIEG
-692 SSTGGQQVMITNYIT
+692 SSTGGQQVVITNYIT

>member
-1 MNVFELVASLSLDT
+1 MNVFELVASLTLDT

-30 GTSQDITKSVANMK
+30 GTSQDITKSVANVK

-52 AIATGLTA
+52 AIAAGITA
-60 FGVSSVKAGAEFD
+60 FGVSSVKAGSEFD
-73 TSMSQVAATMGKTNT
+73 TSMSQVAATMGKTNS

-138 DTQKSMQMLPNVLN
+138 DTQKSMKMLPNVLN

-166 MATDASS
+166 MVTDASS
-173 ALGLSTKETTALIDK
+173 ALGLSTEETTALVDQ
-188 MAMASSKSNTSVAQL
+188 MAMASTKSNTSVSQL
-203 GDAMLTVGGTA
+203 GEAYLTVGGTA
-214 KNLKGGTT
+214 KQLKGGTT

-237 GSEGGTILRNVIT
+237 GSEGGTILRNAIT
-250 SLTAPTSKAKGE
+250 SLTSPTSRAQKE
-262 LEALGVSVFDSE
+262 LDALGVSVFDSE

-284 GDLNSSMS
+284 MDLDSSMS

-325 WNELSGYIDKAQG
+325 WNELSGYIDDAQG
-338 SAQKMADTKLDNLQG
+338 SAQKMADTQLDNLQG

-365 QISVSDKATPALRGL
+365 QISISDKVTPALRGL
-380 VQALTWAID
+380 VQALTWAIE
-389 HASTLGPIILG
+389 HASTIGPIILG
-400 VATAFGVFAVA
+400 VATAFSVFAVA
-411 INIGSIIGAVTT
+411 INIGSIITAVTT
-423 AMAAFNAVLAANPI
+423 AMAALNAVLVANPI

-453 LWKNNETFRNKVI
+453 LWKNNEEFRNRVI
-466 EIWSAVKDTFI
+466 EIWNSVKEVFVS
-477 TVFTAIKSAA
+477 VFTAIKSSAY
-487 STIWN
+487 TIWN
-492 GIKDNIITPIKNAYT
+492 GIKDNIINPIKNTYT

-512 LTSMREKASS
+512 LTSMRDKASN

-530 ATQAWT
+530 ATTAWT
-536 AVKNAVLSPIRSLQ
+536 AVKNAVLSPIRSAQ
-550 SIASS
+550 SVASS
-555 IWNRMKSSASS
+555 IWNRLKSSASS
-566 AFNSIRSTATNVWN
+566 AFNSIRSTAASVWN

-594 NTVSGIMRKI
+594 STVSGIMKKI
-604 RGIFPLH
+604 KGIFPLH
-611 IGRIFSG
+611 IGKIFSG

-642 HFSVAWHKKAE
+642 HFSVAWHRKAE
-653 NQPYMFTGATLFG
+653 DQPYMFTGATLFG

-671 QDEILYGKNS
+671 QDEMLYGKSS
-681 LMKDISTVVEG
+681 LMKDISTAVEG
-692 SSTGGQQVMITNYIT
+692 SSAGGRQVIITNYIT

-715 QFAERFARK
+715 QFADRFARK

>member
-1 MNVFELVASLSLDT
+1 MNVFELVASLTLDT

-30 GTSQDITKSVANMK
+30 STSQDITKSVGNLK
-44 KGALVATG
+44 KGALVTAG
-52 AIATGLTA
+52 AITAGLTA
-60 FGVSSVKAGAEFD
+60 FGMSSVKAGMEFD
-73 TSMSQVAATMGKTNT
+73 TSMSQVAATMGKTNA
-88 ELQQEVG
+88 ELQQEIG

-166 MATDASS
+166 MVTDASS
-173 ALGLSTKETTALIDK
+173 ALGLTTEETTALVDQ
-188 MAMASSKSNTSVAQL
+188 MAMASTKSNTSVSQL
-203 GDAMLTVGGTA
+203 GEAYLTVGGTA
-214 KNLKGGTT
+214 KQLKGGTT

-237 GSEGGTILRNVIT
+237 GSEGGTILRNAIT
-250 SLTAPTSKAKGE
+250 SLTAPTSKAQKE
-262 LEALGVSVFDSE
+262 LDALGVSVFDSE

-284 GDLNSSMS
+284 MELDSSMS
-292 NMTGKERAE
+292 NLTGEERAA

-325 WNELSGYIDKAQG
+325 WNELSGYIDDAQG
-338 SAQKMADTKLDNLQG
+338 SAQKMADTQLDNLQG

-365 QISVSDKATPALRGL
+365 QISVSDKVTPALRGL

-400 VATAFGVFAVA
+400 AATAFSVFAVA
-411 INIGSIIGAVTT
+411 INIGSIITAVTT
-423 AMAAFNAVLAANPI
+423 AMAALNAVLIANPI
-437 GIVVALIA
+437 GIIVALIA
-445 GLVVAFTA
+445 GLVVAFIA
-453 LWKNNETFRNKVI
+453 LWKNNETFRNKII
-466 EIWSAVKDTFI
+466 EIWNTVKNVFI

-492 GIKDNIITPIKNAYT
+492 GIKDNIINPLKNTYT
-507 TVVST
+507 IVVSI
-512 LTSMREKASS
+512 LTSMWEKASS
-522 IWGSVKSV
+522 IWGSIKSV
-530 ATQAWT
+530 ATRTWT
-536 AVKNAVLSPIRSLQ
+536 AVKNAVLSPIQSIQ

-555 IWNRMKSSASS
+555 IWNGLKSSTSS
-566 AFNSIRSTATNVWN
+566 AFNSIRSTATSVWN
-580 GIKNAITRPIESAK
+580 RIKSAIVQPIESAK
-594 NTVSGIMRKI
+594 NTVSGIIKKI
-604 RGIFPLH
+604 KGFFPLS
-611 IGRIFSG
+611 GGKIFSG
-618 LSLPHISVS
+618 LKLPHFSVS
-627 GGKAPFGI
+627 GGKFPFGV

-642 HFSVAWHKKAE
+642 KWSVSWYRKAE
-653 NQPYMFTGATLFG
+653 DQPYMFTGATLFG

-671 QDEILYGKNS
+671 QDEMLYGKNS
-681 LMKDISTVVEG
+681 LMKDISTAVEG
-692 SSTGGQQVMITNYIT
+692 SSAGGQQVIITNYIT

>member
-1 MNVFELVASLSLDT
+1 MNVFELVASLTLDT
-15 KEYERGLKS
+15 KEYERGLKG

-52 AIATGLTA
+52 AIAAGLTA
-60 FGVSSVKAGAEFD
+60 FGVSSMKAGMEFD
-73 TSMSQVAATMGKTNT
+73 TSMSQVAATMGKTNA

-157 SMDLATASD
+157 NMELATASD
-166 MATDASS
+166 MVTDASS
-173 ALGLSTKETTALIDK
+173 ALGLTTEQTTQLVDQ

-237 GSEGGTILRNVIT
+237 GSEGGTILRNAIL
-250 SLTAPTSKAKGE
+250 SLTAPTGKAQKE
-262 LEALGVSVFDSE
+262 LDALGVSVFDSE

-284 GDLNSSMS
+284 MDLSASMAD
-292 NMTGKERAE
+292 MTGEERAE

-338 SAQKMADTKLDNLQG
+338 SAQKMADTQLDNLQG
-353 DITLLKSAWEGL
+353 DVTLLKSAWEGL

-466 EIWSAVKDTFI
+466 EIWNTVKDTFI

-492 GIKDNIITPIKNAYT
+492 GIKDNIIKPIKNAYT
-507 TVVST
+507 TVASIM
-512 LTSMREKASS
+512 TSMREKASS
-522 IWGSVKSV
+522 IWGGVKSV

-536 AVKNAVLSPIRSLQ
+536 AVKNAVLSPIRSVQ

-555 IWNRMKSSASS
+555 IWNRLRSSASS
-566 AFNSIRSTATNVWN
+566 AFNSIRSIAASVWN

-594 NTVSGIMRKI
+594 NTVSGIMKKI
-604 RGIFPLH
+604 KGIFPLH

-642 HFSVAWHKKAE
+642 HFSVAWYRKAE
-653 NQPYMFTGATLFG
+653 DQPYMFTGATLFG
-666 AGEGT
+666 AGEGA
-671 QDEILYGKNS
+671 QDEMLYGKNS
-681 LMKDISTVVEG
+681 LMKDISTAVEG
-692 SSTGGQQVMITNYIT
+692 SSTGGQQVVITNYIT

>member
-1 MNVFELVASLSLDT
+1 MNVFELVASLTLDT
-15 KEYERGLKS
+15 KEYERGLNS

-30 GTSQDITKSVANMK
+30 STSQDITKSVANVK

-52 AIATGLTA
+52 VIAAGITA

-73 TSMSQVAATMGKTNT
+73 TSMSQVAATMGKTNA
-88 ELQQEVG
+88 ELQQEIG

-166 MATDASS
+166 MVTDASS
-173 ALGLSTKETTALIDK
+173 ALGLSTEETTALVDQ
-188 MAMASSKSNTSVAQL
+188 MAMASTKSNTSVSQL
-203 GDAMLTVGGTA
+203 GEAYLTVGGTA
-214 KNLKGGTT
+214 KQLKGGTT

-237 GSEGGTILRNVIT
+237 GSEGGTILRNAIT
-250 SLTAPTSKAKGE
+250 SLTAPTSKAQKE
-262 LEALGVSVFDSE
+262 LDALGVSVFDSE

-284 GDLNSSMS
+284 MDLDSSMS
-292 NMTGKERAE
+292 NLTGEERAE

-325 WNELSGYIDKAQG
+325 WNELSGYIDGAQG
-338 SAQKMADTKLDNLQG
+338 SAQKMADTQLDNLQG

-365 QISVSDKATPALRGL
+365 QISASDKVTPALRGL

-389 HASTLGPIILG
+389 HADTLGPIILG
-400 VATAFGVFAVA
+400 AATAFGVFAIA
-411 INIGSIIGAVTT
+411 INIGNIITAVTT
-423 AMAAFNAVLAANPI
+423 AMAALNAVLVANPI

-445 GLVVAFTA
+445 GLVVAFIA
-453 LWKNNETFRNKVI
+453 LWKNNEEFRNRVI
-466 EIWSAVKDTFI
+466 EIWNSVKEVFI

-487 STIWN
+487 FTIWD
-492 GIKDNIITPIKNAYT
+492 GIKNNIINPIKNAYT
-507 TVVST
+507 SVVST
-512 LTSMREKASS
+512 ITNMREKASS

-530 ATQAWT
+530 ATTAWT
-536 AVKNAVLSPIRSLQ
+536 AVKNAVLSPIRSAQ
-550 SIASS
+550 STASS
-555 IWNRMKSSASS
+555 IWNKLRSSASS
-566 AFNSIRSTATNVWN
+566 AFNSIRSTAASVWN
-580 GIKNAITRPIESAK
+580 GIKNAIIRPIESAK
-594 NTVSGIMRKI
+594 STVSGIMKKI
-604 RGIFPLH
+604 KGIFPMR
-611 IGRIFSG
+611 IGKIFSG
-618 LSLPHISVS
+618 LNLPHISVS

-642 HFSVAWHKKAE
+642 HFSVSWYRKAE
-653 NQPYMFTGATLFG
+653 NQPYMFSNATLFG

-671 QDEILYGKNS
+671 QDEMLYGKNS
-681 LMKDISTVVEG
+681 LMKDISTAVER
-692 SSTGGQQVMITNYIT
+692 SSAGGQQVTITNYIT

>member
-1 MNVFELVASLSLDT
+1 MNVFELVASLTLDT
-15 KEYERGLKS
+15 KEYERGLNS

-30 GTSQDITKSVANMK
+30 STSQDITKSVANVK

-52 AIATGLTA
+52 AIAAGITA

-73 TSMSQVAATMGKTNT
+73 TSMSQVAATMGKTNA

-166 MATDASS
+166 MVTDASS
-173 ALGLSTKETTALIDK
+173 ALGLTTEETTALVDQ
-188 MAMASSKSNTSVAQL
+188 MAMASTKSNTSVSQL
-203 GDAMLTVGGTA
+203 GEAYLTVGGTA
-214 KNLKGGTT
+214 KQLKGGTT

-237 GSEGGTILRNVIT
+237 GSEGGTILRNAIT
-250 SLTAPTSKAKGE
+250 SLTAPTSRAQKE
-262 LEALGVSVFDSE
+262 LDALGVSVFDSE

-284 GDLNSSMS
+284 MDLDSSMS

-325 WNELSGYIDKAQG
+325 WNELSGYIDDAQG
-338 SAQKMADTKLDNLQG
+338 SAQKMADTQLDNLQG

-365 QISVSDKATPALRGL
+365 QISISDKVTPALRGL

-389 HASTLGPIILG
+389 HADTLGPIILG
-400 VATAFGVFAVA
+400 AATAFGVFAIA
-411 INIGSIIGAVTT
+411 INIGNIITAVTT
-423 AMAAFNAVLAANPI
+423 AMAALNAVLVANPI

-453 LWKNNETFRNKVI
+453 LWKNNEEFRNRVI
-466 EIWSAVKDTFI
+466 EIWNSVKEVFI

-492 GIKDNIITPIKNAYT
+492 GIKDNIINPLKNAYT
-507 TVVST
+507 SVVST
-512 LTSMREKASS
+512 LTSMREKAFS

-530 ATQAWT
+530 ATTAWT
-536 AVKNAVLSPIRSLQ
+536 AVKNAVLSPIRSAQ

-555 IWNRMKSSASS
+555 VWSKLKSSASS
-566 AFNSIRSTATNVWN
+566 AFNSIKSTATSVWN

-594 NTVSGIMRKI
+594 NTVSGIMKKI
-604 RGIFPLH
+604 KGIFPLR
-611 IGRIFSG
+611 IGKIFSG

-642 HFSVAWHKKAE
+642 HFSVAWHRKAE
-653 NQPYMFTGATLFG
+653 DQPYMFTGATLFG

-671 QDEILYGKNS
+671 QDEMLYGKNS
-681 LMKDISTVVEG
+681 LMRDISTAVEG
-692 SSTGGQQVMITNYIT
+692 SSAGGRQVIITNYIT

-715 QFAERFARK
+715 QFADRFARK
-724 LKLDMRMV
+724 LKLDMRMA

>member
-1 MNVFELVASLSLDT
+1 MNVFELVASLTLDT

-24 AKGMAT
+24 AKGIAT

-52 AIATGLTA
+52 AIAAGLTA
-60 FGVSSVKAGAEFD
+60 FGVSSMKAGMEFD
-73 TSMSQVAATMGKTNT
+73 TSMSQVAATMGKTNA

-157 SMDLATASD
+157 NMELATASD
-166 MATDASS
+166 MVTDASS
-173 ALGLSTKETTALIDK
+173 ALGLSTEETTALVDK
-188 MAMASSKSNTSVAQL
+188 MAMASTKSNTSVSQL
-203 GDAMLTVGGTA
+203 GEAYLTVGGTA
-214 KNLKGGTT
+214 KQLKGGTT

-237 GSEGGTILRNVIT
+237 GSEGGTILRNAIT
-250 SLTAPTSKAKGE
+250 SLTAPTSKAQKE
-262 LEALGVSVFDSE
+262 LDALGVSVFDSE

-284 GDLNSSMS
+284 MDLSASMAD
-292 NMTGKERAE
+292 MTGEERAE

-338 SAQKMADTKLDNLQG
+338 SAQKMADTQLDNLQG

-380 VQALTWAID
+380 VQALTRAID

-423 AMAAFNAVLAANPI
+423 AMTAFNAVLAANPI

-466 EIWSAVKDTFI
+466 EIWNTVKDAFI
-477 TVFTAIKSAA
+477 TIFTAIKSAA

-492 GIKDNIITPIKNAYT
+492 GIKDNIIKPIENAYT
-507 TVVST
+507 TVASIM
-512 LTSMREKASS
+512 TSMREKASS
-522 IWGSVKSV
+522 IWGGVKSV

-536 AVKNAVLSPIRSLQ
+536 AVKNAVLSPIRSAQ

-555 IWNRMKSSASS
+555 IWNRLRSSASS
-566 AFNSIRSTATNVWN
+566 AFNSIRSTAASVWN
-580 GIKNAITRPIESAK
+580 GIKNAIIRPIESAK
-594 NTVSGIMRKI
+594 NTVSGIMKKI
-604 RGIFPLH
+604 KNIFPLH

-642 HFSVAWHKKAE
+642 HFSVAWHRKAE
-653 NQPYMFTGATLFG
+653 DQPYMFTGATLFG

-671 QDEILYGKNS
+671 QDEMLYGKNS
-681 LMKDISTVVEG
+681 LMKDISTAVEG
-692 SSTGGQQVMITNYIT
+692 SSTGGQQVVITNYIT

>member
-1 MNVFELVASLSLDT
+1 MNVFELVASLTLDT

-52 AIATGLTA
+52 AIAAGLTA
-60 FGVSSVKAGAEFD
+60 FGVSSVKAGMEFD

-95 EVDLAWGHFSGNL
+95 DVDLAWGHFSGNL
-108 REYAQEMGKHT
+108 REYAEEMGKHT

-138 DTQKSMQMLPNVLN
+138 DAQKSMQMLPNVLN

-166 MATDASS
+166 MVTDASS
-173 ALGLSTKETTALIDK
+173 ALGLSTEETTQLVDQ

-214 KNLKGGTT
+214 KQLKGGTT

-237 GSEGGTILRNVIT
+237 GSEGGTILRNAIL
-250 SLTAPTSKAKGE
+250 SLTAPTGKAQKE
-262 LEALGVSVFDSE
+262 LDALGVSVFDSE

-284 GDLNSSMS
+284 MDLSASMAD
-292 NMTGKERAE
+292 MTGEERAE

-338 SAQKMADTKLDNLQG
+338 SAQKMADTQLDNLQG

-365 QISVSDKATPALRGL
+365 QISVSDKVTPALRDL

-400 VATAFGVFAVA
+400 VATAFSVFAVA
-411 INIGSIIGAVTT
+411 INIGNIIKTVTT
-423 AMAAFNAVLAANPI
+423 SMAALNAVLVANPI

-453 LWKNNETFRNKVI
+453 LWKNNETFRNKVT
-466 EIWSAVKDTFI
+466 EIWNAVKDTFI

-492 GIKDNIITPIKNAYT
+492 GIKDNIVKPLVNAYT
-507 TVVST
+507 TVASIMT
-512 LTSMREKASS
+512 GMREKASS

-536 AVKNAVLSPIRSLQ
+536 AVKHAILSPIRSAQ

-555 IWNRMKSSASS
+555 IWNRLRSSASS
-566 AFNSIRSTATNVWN
+566 AFNSIRSTAASVWN
-580 GIKNAITRPIESAK
+580 GIKNAIIRPIESAK
-594 NTVSGIMRKI
+594 NTVSGIMNKI
-604 RGIFPLH
+604 KGIFPMH
-611 IGRIFSG
+611 IGKIFSG

-653 NQPYMFTGATLFG
+653 NQPYMFSNATLFG

-671 QDEILYGKNS
+671 QDEILYGKNN
-681 LMKDISTVVEG
+681 LMKDISTAIEG
-692 SSTGGQQVMITNYIT
+692 SSTGGQQVVITNYIT

>member
-1 MNVFELVASLSLDT
+1 MNVFELVASLTLDT
-15 KEYERGLKS
+15 KEYERGLNS

-30 GTSQDITKSVANMK
+30 STSQDITKSVGNLK

-52 AIATGLTA
+52 AIAAGLTA
-60 FGVSSVKAGAEFD
+60 FGMSSVKAGMEFD
-73 TSMSQVAATMGKTNT
+73 TSMSQVAATMGKTNA

-166 MATDASS
+166 MVTDASS
-173 ALGLSTKETTALIDK
+173 ALGLTTEETTALVDQ
-188 MAMASSKSNTSVAQL
+188 MAMASTKSNTSVSQL
-203 GDAMLTVGGTA
+203 GEAYLTVGGTA
-214 KNLKGGTT
+214 KQLKGGTT

-237 GSEGGTILRNVIT
+237 GSEGGTILRNAIT
-250 SLTAPTSKAKGE
+250 SLTAPTSKAQKE
-262 LEALGVSVFDSE
+262 LDALGVSVFDSE

-284 GDLNSSMS
+284 MDLDSSMS

-325 WNELSGYIDKAQG
+325 WDELSGYIDEAQG
-338 SAQKMADTKLDNLQG
+338 SAQKMADTQLDNLQG

-365 QISVSDKATPALRGL
+365 QISISDGVTPALRGL

-389 HASTLGPIILG
+389 HANTLGPIILG
-400 VATAFGVFAVA
+400 AATAFGVFAIA
-411 INIGSIIGAVTT
+411 INIGNIIRAVTT
-423 AMAAFNAVLAANPI
+423 AMVALNAVLIANPI
-437 GIVVALIA
+437 GIIVALIA
-445 GLVVAFTA
+445 GLVVAFIA

-466 EIWSAVKDTFI
+466 EIWNTVKDVFV

-492 GIKDNIITPIKNAYT
+492 GIKDNIINPLKNAYT
-507 TVVST
+507 TVVSI

-522 IWGSVKSV
+522 IWGGIVSV
-530 ATQAWT
+530 ATQVWT
-536 AVKNAVLSPIRSLQ
+536 AVKNAVLSPIRSAQ

-555 IWNRMKSSASS
+555 VWSRLKSSASS
-566 AFNSIRSTATNVWN
+566 AFHSIKSTATSVWN

-594 NTVSGIMRKI
+594 NTVSRIIKKI
-604 RGIFPLH
+604 KGFFPL
-611 IGRIFSG
+611 GGGKIFSG
-618 LSLPHISVS
+618 LKLPHFSVK
-627 GGKAPFGI
+627 GGKFPFGVA
-635 GGKGSLP
+635 GKGSLP
-642 HFSVAWHKKAE
+642 KWSVSWHRKAE
-653 NQPYMFTGATLFG
+653 DQPYMFTGATLFG

-671 QDEILYGKNS
+671 QDEMLYGKNS
-681 LMKDISTVVEG
+681 LMKDISTAVEG
-692 SSTGGQQVMITNYIT
+692 SSTGGQQVIITNYIT

-724 LKLDMRMV
+724 LKLDMRMA

>member
-1 MNVFELVASLSLDT
+1 MNVFELVASLTLDT
-15 KEYERGLKS
+15 KEYERGLNS

-30 GTSQDITKSVANMK
+30 GTSQDITKSVANVK

-52 AIATGLTA
+52 AIAAGITA
-60 FGVSSVKAGAEFD
+60 FGVSSVKASTEFD

-138 DTQKSMQMLPNVLN
+138 DTQKSMRMLPNVLN

-166 MATDASS
+166 MVTDASS
-173 ALGLSTKETTALIDK
+173 ALGLSTKETTALVDQ

-237 GSEGGTILRNVIT
+237 GSEGGTILRNAIL
-250 SLTAPTSKAKGE
+250 SLTAPTGKAQKE
-262 LEALGVSVFDSE
+262 LDALGVSVFDSE

-284 GDLNSSMS
+284 MDLDSSMS

-325 WNELSGYIDKAQG
+325 WNELSGYIDDAQG
-338 SAQKMADTKLDNLQG
+338 SAQKMADTQLDNLQG

-365 QISVSDKATPALRGL
+365 QISISDKVTPALRGL
-380 VQALTWAID
+380 VQALTWAIE
-389 HASTLGPIILG
+389 HASTIGPIILG
-400 VATAFGVFAVA
+400 VATAFSVFAVA
-411 INIGSIIGAVTT
+411 INIGSIITAVTT
-423 AMAAFNAVLAANPI
+423 AMTALNAVLVANPI

-445 GLVVAFTA
+445 GLVVAFIA
-453 LWKNNETFRNKVI
+453 LWKNNEELRNRVI
-466 EIWSAVKDTFI
+466 EIWNSVKEVFI

-492 GIKDNIITPIKNAYT
+492 GIKDNIINPIKSAYT
-507 TVVST
+507 AVVST
-512 LTSMREKASS
+512 LTNMREKASS

-530 ATQAWT
+530 ATTAWT
-536 AVKNAVLSPIRSLQ
+536 AVKNAMLSPIRSAQ

-555 IWNRMKSSASS
+555 VWSKLKSSASS
-566 AFNSIRSTATNVWN
+566 AFNSIRYTAASVWN
-580 GIKNAITRPIESAK
+580 GIKNAIIRPIESAK
-594 NTVSGIMRKI
+594 STVSGIMKKI
-604 RGIFPLH
+604 KGIFPLH
-611 IGRIFSG
+611 IGKIFSG
-618 LSLPHISVS
+618 LSLPRISVS

-642 HFSVAWHKKAE
+642 HFSVAWHRKAE
-653 NQPYMFTGATLFG
+653 DQPYMFTGATLFG

-671 QDEILYGKNS
+671 QDEMLYGKSS
-681 LMKDISTVVEG
+681 LMKDISTAVEG
-692 SSTGGQQVMITNYIT
+692 SSVGGRQVIITNYIT

-715 QFAERFARK
+715 QFADRFARK